1 MNASKQPV
9 YLKKILRPVHL
20 WSIAVGLVISG
31 EYFGWNYGW
40 VAGGTIGFLIAT
52 IIVTILYITFIFS
65 FTELTTSIPH
75 AGGPYAFATKAFGPI
90 GGLIAGYATL
100 VEFVLAPPAI
110 ALALGSYMHFLY
122 PALPVMTVAVAC
134 YILFTGINLLGIK
147 ESALFTMVV
156 TILAVLEL
164 SLFMGIV
171 APHFQMK
178 NFVQDGLP
186 FGISGIF
193 AALPFAVWFYLG
205 IEGVALVAEE
215 VIDPKKNIP
224 KGYLLG
230 LITLILLAMGVMV
243 FTGGLTNWHLLSNI
257 DYPLPESISI
267 VLGKSNRLTRIFAG
281 IGLFGLIASFHG
293 LMIGYSREIFA
304 LSRSR
309 LLPHFLSAVNKRFQT
324 PHWALLAGG
333 VAGIVSLFTGTTDKV
348 IIISALGAVFMY
360 AISMLA
366 LLRMRGKEKR
376 IDSSFKTPCYP
387 WFPVMALVL
396 SVVCMIAII
405 WYNLLLSLVF
415 FAGLIMLLLLFVL
428 TGRHKHRHE

>member
-1 MNASKQPV
+1 
-9 YLKKILRPVHL
+9 
-20 WSIAVGLVISG
+20 
-31 EYFGWNYGW
+31 
-40 VAGGTIGFLIAT
+40 
-52 IIVTILYITFIFS
+52 
-65 FTELTTSIPH
+65 
-75 AGGPYAFATKAFGPI
+75 
-90 GGLIAGYATL
+90 
-100 VEFVLAPPAI
+100 
-110 ALALGSYMHFLY
+110 
-122 PALPVMTVAVAC
+122 
-134 YILFTGINLLGIK
+134 
-147 ESALFTMVV
+147 MVV

-360 AISMLA
+360 AISLLA

-387 WFPVMALVL
+387 WFPVIALVL

-428 TGRHKHRHE
+428 TGRHKHRHK